1 MSLWGNGRIELN
13 AVAGIQNF
21 LSFPDKKL
29 DLAGQDEKD
38 LLSFMVAHDPAALSG
53 LRGSIASRSRFPK
66 A

>member
-29 DLAGQDEKD
+29 DLAGQYEKD
-38 LLSFMVAHDPAALSG
+38 LLSFG
-53 LRGSIASRSRFPK
+53 GS
-66 A
+66 